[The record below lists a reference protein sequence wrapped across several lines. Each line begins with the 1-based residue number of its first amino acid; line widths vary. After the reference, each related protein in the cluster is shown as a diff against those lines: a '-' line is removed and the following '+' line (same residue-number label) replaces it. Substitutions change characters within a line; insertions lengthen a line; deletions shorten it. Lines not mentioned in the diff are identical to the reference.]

1 MTEIEAALGFALFN
15 GIGPATFQKLLKNFG
30 SAKEGWLKLDSDNRQ
45 SIGIGEKVFGEFDE
59 FRRSFNPREYLAK
72 LKKTKV
78 TFVPRTD
85 KKYPESLKKLARPP
99 IGLFCRG
106 NLELL
111 ASKQNMGVVG
121 ARKITSYGR
130 EVTEKLTTDLVN
142 YGFTIVSG
150 LAMGVDATAHKT
162 TLDNHG
168 NTIAVLGCGVDCCTP
183 EENYDLYLKILDSEG
198 LIVSEYPL
206 GMPASTG
213 SFPARNRI
221 IAGLSLG
228 ILVTEAAED
237 SGSLITAEEAIK
249 LERPVFAVPGGIN
262 SQMSRGTLKLI
273 RGGATLVQSAGDILE
288 KLQVKSSHF
297 AKASRDRQ
305 KLKLSADEE
314 KVVRSLENE
323 QMGLDDLVRKTK
335 IPLVKLMVIVSGL
348 EMRGVLEN
356 NRGEIKIKS

>member
-15 GIGPATFQKLLKNFG
+15 GIGPATFQKLFKHFG
-30 SAKEGWLKLDSDNRQ
+30 SAEEAWKNLSEKDYRNKVVSQKVYEDFISYKE
-45 SIGIGEKVFGEFDE
+45 
-59 FRRSFNPREYLAK
+59 SFNIQSYLVK

-121 ARKITSYGR
+121 ARKITTYGR
-130 EVTEKLTTDLVN
+130 EVTGKLTTDLVN

-162 TLDNHG
+162 TIESRG
-168 NTIAVLGCGVDCCTP
+168 STIAVLGCGVDCCTP
-183 EENYDLYLKILDSEG
+183 EENYDLYLKILDSGG

-249 LERPVFAVPGGIN
+249 LARPVFAVPGGIN

-273 RGGATLVQSAGDILE
+273 RNGATLVQSAGDILE

-305 KLKLSADEE
+305 KLKLNTEEE

-335 IPLVKLMVIVSGL
+335 IPVVKLMVIVSGL
-348 EMRGVLEN
+348 EMRGILKN
-356 NRGEIKIKS
+356 SNGEISLKE